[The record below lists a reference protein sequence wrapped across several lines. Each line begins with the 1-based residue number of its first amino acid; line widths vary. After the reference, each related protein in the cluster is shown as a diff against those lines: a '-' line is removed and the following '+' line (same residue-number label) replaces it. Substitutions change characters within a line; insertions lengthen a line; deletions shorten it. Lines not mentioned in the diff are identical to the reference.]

1 MLEFA
6 IISGLGTIAVKKIC
20 TSMLTKHGKDRGY
33 VYSFYKLPEMKM
45 GPVGKTASFLFNF
58 VPGVNILISAIMVGG
73 TCWVLASPNVDKDQ
87 KHYKGPDINM
97 DAFYANNY
105 YEYLDSQLKG
115 IDDAMKLDGATPEVV
130 NEEMKKA
137 EEEVYSTSVKLSEKK
152 RRELEAM
159 SDTALW
165 LRDMELENGLSYE
178 ERGELFPVYTDD
190 FMNPR
195 ENAKPKAIQKTMK
208 LVDKRQK

>member
-1 MLEFA
+1 
-6 IISGLGTIAVKKIC
+6 
-20 TSMLTKHGKDRGY
+20 
-33 VYSFYKLPEMKM
+33 
-45 GPVGKTASFLFNF
+45 
-58 VPGVNILISAIMVGG
+58 
-73 TCWVLASPNVDKDQ
+73 
-87 KHYKGPDINM
+87 
-97 DAFYANNY
+97 
-105 YEYLDSQLKG
+105 
-115 IDDAMKLDGATPEVV
+115 MKLDGATPEVV
-130 NEEMKKA
+130 KEEMKKA
-137 EEEVYSTSVKLSEKK
+137 EEEVYSTLVKLSEKK

>member
-1 MLEFA
+1 
-6 IISGLGTIAVKKIC
+6 
-20 TSMLTKHGKDRGY
+20 
-33 VYSFYKLPEMKM
+33 
-45 GPVGKTASFLFNF
+45 
-58 VPGVNILISAIMVGG
+58 
-73 TCWVLASPNVDKDQ
+73 
-87 KHYKGPDINM
+87 
-97 DAFYANNY
+97 
-105 YEYLDSQLKG
+105 
-115 IDDAMKLDGATPEVV
+115 MKLDGATPEVV
-130 NEEMKKA
+130 KEEMKKA

-178 ERGELFPVYTDD
+178 ERGELFPAYTDD
-190 FMNPR
+190 FMNSR